1 MFYMERRNGILQI
14 RFHTGGGPLQWGPG
28 PHAEFGACFA
38 DIGSDPDNRVIILT
52 GTGNAFTAE
61 FAPDGFGQISAGQ
74 WGHMAAD
81 AKRLLMNLL
90 DIEVPMI
97 AAVNGPAI
105 IHAELAVVCDIVL
118 ASERAVFQ
126 DAPHFSGGL
135 VPGDGVHAVWP
146 LVLGINRGRYFL
158 LTGQQLSAQEALRLG
173 VVNEVVAP
181 EQTAG
186 PGLGAGRAD
195 CTATAAQRALR
206 QGRPHPTA
214 QTADAGSARLR
225 SGARRAGS
233 ARSLA
238 GTGPGVIESGHQP
251 TASCTFFGKSR
262 MIAHTSSGSALAAV
276 TYRPCTPRSR

>member
-1 MFYMERRNGILQI
+1 MASFEDYASKYKHVHMERRNGILQI

-38 DIGSDPDNRVIILT
+38 DIGSDPDNRVIIMT
-52 GTGNAFTAE
+52 GTGDAFTAE
-61 FAPDGFGQISAGQ
+61 FVADGFGRIVARQ
-74 WGHMAAD
+74 WGYMTAD

-118 ASERAVFQ
+118 ASERAFFQ
-126 DAPHFSGGL
+126 DAPHC
-135 VPGDGVHAVWP
+135 VHVVWP

-181 EQTAG
+181 ERLPARAWELAEQIARQPRLSVRYARVALTQQLKRLMLDQLGYGLALE
-186 PGLGAGRAD
+186 GLGALDSWPEQDEG
-195 CTATAAQRALR
+195 
-206 QGRPHPTA
+206 
-214 QTADAGSARLR
+214 
-225 SGARRAGS
+225 
-233 ARSLA
+233 
-238 GTGPGVIESGHQP
+238 
-251 TASCTFFGKSR
+251 
-262 MIAHTSSGSALAAV
+262 
-276 TYRPCTPRSR
+276 